1 MEMVEKT
8 DAGAKNMVVEDDS
21 YTVVSLCD
29 DLAAAEEDLM
39 WSDGTCCTCPNYTSV
54 PCSC

>member
-8 DAGAKNMVVEDDS
+8 DAGTKNMVVEDDS

-29 DLAAAEEDLM
+29 DLASAEEDLM
-39 WSDGTCCTCPNYTSV
+39 WTDGSCCACPNYTTV